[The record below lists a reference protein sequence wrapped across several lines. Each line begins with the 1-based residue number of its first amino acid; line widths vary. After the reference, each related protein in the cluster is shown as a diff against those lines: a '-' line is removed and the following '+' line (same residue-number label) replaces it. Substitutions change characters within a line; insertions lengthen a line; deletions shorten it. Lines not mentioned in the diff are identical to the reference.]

1 MVNQSPPQPIYVRQ
15 RKPATSIPSWRR
27 ILHDT
32 VQVIL
37 GIVLVFVLGVFVLI
51 TLHQVQY
58 QGRIVAGVW
67 CYGVD
72 LSGLPREQAAA
83 LLAAKNSYPA
93 QGLIGFRYGENTWI
107 YKPGEL
113 GLSTNI
119 QESVAQAERWGR
131 RMGLLP
137 SLKERLQAWFFGVE
151 LPLLRVYDER
161 IANHILTQLAT
172 QINQPAVDAQLHLDG
187 LTVKVTPAQTGKTL
201 NVQATLEQLRT
212 LILSEKSGWVDL
224 VVEETKPTVVD
235 VEQEAQQ
242 VRRILSAPFTLTSP
256 DPLPQDVLLPSFSP
270 QELAQWL
277 TLRQTQYPEEGG
289 VQVVLQLDELRPRL
303 EQLALKVNASP
314 EDARFIFNDETRQL
328 ELIKPA
334 VIGRYLVVDKTLR
347 QIEESLLRGEH
358 QTALVYDRVNPRVM
372 DNATAQELQITSLV
386 GEYTSYFY
394 GSDEARI
401 QNIVAAASRFHGLL
415 VAPGEVFSMASVMGD
430 VSLDTGFAEALIIY
444 GDRTIK
450 GVGGGVC
457 QVSTTLFRNAF
468 FSGFPIIERHPH
480 AYRVSYYEY
489 TAGMTRDPQ
498 LAGLDATVFVPVVDF
513 KFKNDLSSWLLM
525 ETYVNVPARTLK
537 WKFYGTPDGRTVEWE
552 TTGLTHVVEA
562 PEPRYVEN
570 PELPPGKIKQ
580 VDWAADG
587 ADVKVSRTVYRN
599 GAVYFTDEFF
609 THYVPWADVY
619 EVGPGTELPDDKSKG
634 EYKKD
639 KKDE

>member
-1 MVNQSPPQPIYVRQ
+1 MNQSPMQPVYVRQ
-15 RKPATSIPSWRR
+15 RKPAVSMPGWQRTLYDAVWIFLGSVLVFS
-27 ILHDT
+27 LG
-32 VQVIL
+32 VFLL
-37 GIVLVFVLGVFVLI
+37 GIV
-51 TLHQVQY
+51 HQFQY
-58 QGRIVAGVW
+58 QARIFEGVW

-72 LSGLPREQAAA
+72 FSGLSTGQAAA
-83 LLAAKNSYPA
+83 LLAEKNAYPA
-93 QGLIGFRYGENTWI
+93 QGLIGFRYGEHTWI

-113 GLSTNI
+113 GLSSNI
-119 QESVAQAERWGR
+119 QESVVQAERWGR

-137 SLKERLQAWFFGVE
+137 SLKERFQAWFFGVE

-161 IANHILTQLAT
+161 VAYQLLTQLAA
-172 QINQPAVDAQLHLDG
+172 QINHPPMDARIHLEG

-201 NVQATLEQLRT
+201 NIQATLEKLRA
-212 LILSEKSGWVDL
+212 LILNEKSGWVDL
-224 VVEETKPTVVD
+224 VVEETKPTIVD
-235 VEQEAQQ
+235 VEQEAEQ

-256 DPLPQDVLLPSFSP
+256 DPLPQDVLLPSFTP
-270 QELAQWL
+270 QELAEWL
-277 TLRQTQYPEEGG
+277 SLKQMQQPEKRG
-289 VQVVLQLDELRPRL
+289 VQVVLQLDKLRPRL
-303 EQLALKVNASP
+303 EQLASKVNSSP
-314 EDARFIFNDETRQL
+314 ADARFIFNDETRQL

-334 VIGRYLVVDKTLR
+334 VIGRYLVIDKTLR

-358 QTALVYDRVNPRVM
+358 QTALVYDRVNPRIM
-372 DNATAQELQITSLV
+372 DNATAQELQITALV

-401 QNIVAAASRFHGLL
+401 QNIVAAASRFHGVL

-498 LAGLDATVFVPVVDF
+498 LAGLDATVFVPLVDF
-513 KFKNDLSSWLLM
+513 KFKNDLASWLLM
-525 ETYVNVPARTLK
+525 ETYVNVPTRTLK
-537 WKFYGTPDGRTVEWE
+537 WKFYGTPDGRTVKWE
-552 TTGLTHVVEA
+552 TTGLTQVVEA

-570 PELPPGKIKQ
+570 SELPPGTIKQ

-619 EVGPGTELPDDKSKG
+619 EVGPGTELPNDKSKG